1 MEFSEKNSPKSVI
14 EVGLDG
20 EYLYSE
26 LQLAELT
33 VPVASYGT
41 WVNESV
47 FKLVVIPR
55 NMAQYHEFYFHFL
68 PLDIVRVTSHVIP
81 SIRDMLEFY
90 LQFNGMIMTPL
101 LRKAITPIAAGIGV
115 VMDPSFTG
123 VIK

>member
-1 MEFSEKNSPKSVI
+1 MDFSEKNSPKSVI

-55 NMAQYHEFYFHFL
+55 NRRSTTSSISTSCRSTL
-68 PLDIVRVTSHVIP
+68 CVLRV
-81 SIRDMLEFY
+81 M
-90 LQFNGMIMTPL
+90 
-101 LRKAITPIAAGIGV
+101 
-115 VMDPSFTG
+115 
-123 VIK
+123 